1 MYVCSV
7 PACWRE
13 CGRGAVGDG
22 LQCVLWCMDTAG
34 EIPRQCSSECA
45 EPQPEGAPASGSIT
59 LGTSCSMGAVAR
71 KGLSTALSLT
81 AAEHP

>member
-22 LQCVLWCMDTAG
+22 LQCVLWYMDTAG
-34 EIPRQCSSECA
+34 EKFPGSAAVCVQSPSPRVLQHQA
-45 EPQPEGAPASGSIT
+45 ALPW
-59 LGTSCSMGAVAR
+59 AR
-71 KGLSTALSLT
+71 
-81 AAEHP
+81 AAAWEL